1 MLEIQLRE
9 QVQLR
14 LEVTSQA
21 EEGESQSELLSLIE
35 QEEQQI
41 QKQIDDAVVSIDKLH
56 QRKEQIAHQKQSL
69 KEELQPCK
77 YTPPTA
83 QHPVYY
89 DHTLLH
95 NCNSY

>member
-21 EEGESQSELLSLIE
+21 EEGESQPELLSLIE

-69 KEELQPCK
+69 ELQPCK